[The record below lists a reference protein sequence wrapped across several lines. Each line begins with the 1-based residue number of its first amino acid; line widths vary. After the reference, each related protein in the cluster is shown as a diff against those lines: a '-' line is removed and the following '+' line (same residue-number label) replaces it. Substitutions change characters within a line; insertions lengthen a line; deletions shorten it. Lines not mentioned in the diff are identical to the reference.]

1 MLNPGTPVEALDYIL
16 EDVDLVLV
24 MSVNSASAGRAS
36 SIRSCEVEAIR
47 KRIDALGKPI
57 HLEVDGGVNAETA
70 RLCLDAGADVLVAG
84 LATFKGG
91 PEQYAANIAA
101 LKGGRTG
108 ARTLLREDAGAAEDM
123 VAPALPLND
132 GAEPL
137 VAEVP
142 QELPEVVPLEPA
154 RALVLADFQPPRA
167 GPVDSV
173 VRWAYRLGVPG
184 SVLAAPLRKP
194 TPPRLLATVASP
206 LEGERAAG
214 MALRAGQFLVHGL
227 KVPIDKVEFTSNAPL
242 TPPVQRVVQGFTLR
256 DLGACPARGMR
267 GCG

>member
-1 MLNPGTPVEALDYIL
+1 
-16 EDVDLVLV
+16 
-24 MSVNSASAGRAS
+24 MS
-36 SIRSCEVEAIR
+36 
-47 KRIDALGKPI
+47 P
-57 HLEVDGGVNAETA
+57 
-70 RLCLDAGADVLVAG
+70 
-84 LATFKGG
+84 
-91 PEQYAANIAA
+91 
-101 LKGGRTG
+101 G
-108 ARTLLREDAGAAEDM
+108 ARTLLREDAGAAEDI

-132 GAEPL
+132 SAEPL

-142 QELPEVVPLEPA
+142 QELPEALPLEPA
-154 RALVLADFQPPRA
+154 RALVLADFQPPRT

-242 TPPVQRVVQGFTLR
+242 TPPVQRVVQGFTWLR
-256 DLGACPARGMR
+256 DLAACAPREECAGVGEKLLARWLKANPVPARGPAWTVEHTGLRLLAWLVNAPLLLGGDARLR
-267 GCG
+267 GRALDAMEAHARYLDRQVA